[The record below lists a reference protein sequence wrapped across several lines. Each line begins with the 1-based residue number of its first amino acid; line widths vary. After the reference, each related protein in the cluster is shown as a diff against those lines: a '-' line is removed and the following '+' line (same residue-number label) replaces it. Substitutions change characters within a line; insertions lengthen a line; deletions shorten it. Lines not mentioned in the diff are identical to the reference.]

1 MLQQAEKAAE
11 KNILRSP
18 TNKDL
23 GLATQIAKMNSSS
36 SNPANLPLVMQD
48 SFEPLTSNASG
59 DMTSRVRVLSNN
71 SKRFWK
77 KMSQVTEE
85 EMPQQQ
91 QEKV

>member
-11 KNILRSP
+11 KNMFRSP

-36 SNPANLPLVMQD
+36 SATLPLVMQD

-59 DMTSRVRVLSNN
+59 DMTSRVRVMSSN
-71 SKRFWK
+71 SKRFFK
-77 KMSQVTEE
+77 RMSQITEE
-85 EMPQQQ
+85 DMPQQQ
-91 QEKV
+91 QEQA